1 METIATDTLEEQP
14 MNQQVYF
21 GRGEQQITLIWNG
34 IDEKPTMSDWVEMME
49 TKPLSGRHYADSN
62 GTWKPLSQ
70 ENFESEMVRV
80 DDARR
85 NAYFQIVTP
94 LLDEARIKREM
105 IKTPEAIAEAD
116 VLEQQALAAR
126 FKIQEDN
133 PWPIPP
139 ITE

>member
-1 METIATDTLEEQP
+1 
-14 MNQQVYF
+14 
-21 GRGEQQITLIWNG
+21 
-34 IDEKPTMSDWVEMME
+34 IDEKPTMSDWVEMVE

>member
-1 METIATDTLEEQP
+1 
-14 MNQQVYF
+14 
-21 GRGEQQITLIWNG
+21 
-34 IDEKPTMSDWVEMME
+34 
-49 TKPLSGRHYADSN
+49 
-62 GTWKPLSQ
+62 
-70 ENFESEMVRV
+70 
-80 DDARR
+80 
-85 NAYFQIVTP
+85 
-94 LLDEARIKREM
+94 LDEARIKREM

>member
-1 METIATDTLEEQP
+1 MEIIETETLEEQP
-14 MNQQVYF
+14 MNQQIYF
-21 GRGEQQITLIWNG
+21 GRGEQQITVIWNG
-34 IDEKPTMSDWVEMME
+34 IDEKPTMSDWVEMVE

-105 IKTPEAIAEAD
+105 IKTP
-116 VLEQQALAAR
+116 
-126 FKIQEDN
+126 
-133 PWPIPP
+133 
-139 ITE
+139 